1 MLRRWEN
8 VPSWRAVAEGVLR
21 GHLLLHLLR
30 RTAGRQEG
38 LGTLGMRR
46 GEAVLGCSL
55 RSVGFGVRWW
65 LNA

>member
-1 MLRRWEN
+1 M
-8 VPSWRAVAEGVLR
+8 AEGVLR